1 MRFRNVGLAVLA
13 VACTAAL
20 ALSTVWEW
28 TGLGPDD
35 DWDTCRNWAI
45 ISGSSNLCYPS
56 LVSDDATIPY
66 ANVAWDI
73 DLTPVYITMGD
84 LTIEGSVDFCTG
96 LNQATLDL
104 TSLTIDASDGEVEI
118 TNACSSQITVD

>member
-28 TGLGPDD
+28 TGLGADD
-35 DWDTCRNWAI
+35 DWDTCLNWTI

-56 LVSDDATIPY
+56 LVSDDATIPW
-66 ANVAWDI
+66 ANATWDI
-73 DLTPVYITMGD
+73 DLSLPSITMGE
-84 LTIEGSVDFCTG
+84 LTIEGSVDFCTS
-96 LNQATLDL
+96 LNEPALSMTK
-104 TSLTIDASDGEVEI
+104 LTIDGSDGEIRV
-118 TNACSSQITVD
+118 TNSWAAQISIE